1 MQTLSPRSLRRV
13 RSLLFGALL
22 AAPIALPGPG
32 GVNAAD
38 DDWPTYHHSMDRAGV
53 AAAEMTFSDVQPG
66 WATGG
71 LDGAVYA
78 EPLYVGGRV
87 LVATENNTIYSLDAT
102 SGGPVWQTHVA
113 DPVDAGSLPCGNI
126 RPTVGIT
133 GTPVADT
140 GSGILYAAAMVQ
152 PANYELYAVDL
163 SSGVILFHRPLD
175 QSGLDA
181 PAAGQRGALALLQG
195 QVYIPFGG
203 RFGDCGNYHGQV
215 VAASASDPSAPLAT
229 YSTPARRAGVWAPGG
244 VAITADGTLYVATG
258 NGNAS
263 GPEGRTEAVLAISPG
278 LDELDSWQPTDW
290 QALDRGD
297 TDVGSVP
304 PAVLQDQGL
313 VFQSG
318 KNGTGYLLRMGSL
331 GGVGGEVAAGTL
343 PAGCGGVFGATAY
356 ASPLLYV
363 PCGNHVEAL
372 QIGNDTPSF
381 TLAWRGPD
389 ETGRPTVGAP
399 IVAAGAVWDV
409 DLGGRLF
416 ALDAATGA
424 TRFTGSLPGPP
435 NRFVGLAYGG
445 GQVYVATPDG
455 VASFQLVGLTVPQA
469 AHQAAR

>member
-1 MQTLSPRSLRRV
+1 MQTLSRRILKRSWSALAGV
-13 RSLLFGALL
+13 LL
-22 AAPIALPGPG
+22 AALIGLPGADA
-32 GVNAAD
+32 VSAAD
-38 DDWPTYHHSMDRAGV
+38 DDWPTYHHSMDRSGM
-53 AAAEMTFSDVQPG
+53 AAVGMTFSDAQPG
-66 WATGG
+66 WTTGG

-87 LVATENNTIYSLDAT
+87 LVATENNTIYSIDAAG
-102 SGGPVWQTHVA
+102 GGPVWQTHLA
-113 DPVDAGSLPCGNI
+113 EPVDSGSLPCGNI

-133 GTPVADT
+133 STPVVDT
-140 GSGILYAAAMVQ
+140 GSGILYAAAMIQ

-163 SSGVILFHRPLD
+163 SSGVVVFHRPLD

-181 PAAGQRGALALLQG
+181 PSAGQRGALALQQG

-215 VAASASDPSAPLAT
+215 VAASASDPSAPLAQYT
-229 YSTPARRAGVWAPGG
+229 TPARRAGVWAAGG
-244 VAITADGTLYVATG
+244 VAITADGTLYATTG
-258 NGNAS
+258 NGDAN
-263 GPEGRTEAVLAISPG
+263 GPEGRTEAVLALSPS

-313 VFQSG
+313 VFQGG
-318 KNGTGYLLRMGSL
+318 KNGKGYLLRMGGL
-331 GGVGGEVAAGTL
+331 GGVGGEVAAGTI
-343 PAGCGGVFGATAY
+343 PANCGGVFGATAY
-356 ASPLLYV
+356 ASPLLYL

-372 QIGNDTPSF
+372 QIGNNPPSF

-389 ETGRPTVGAP
+389 ETGQPTVGAP

-424 TRFTGSLPGPP
+424 TRFTGQLPGRP
-435 NRFVGLAYGG
+435 NRFVGLTYGG

-455 VASFQLVGLTVPQA
+455 VAAFQLVGLTSPQP
-469 AHQAAR
+469 Q